1 MHTAAP
7 DSRTRLLDAA
17 LVVIRTRGYAAARVE
32 DICEAAGMTKGGFFH
47 HFASKEALAVAA
59 AEYWSSMTGA
69 FFAGAPYHRHAD
81 PLARVLGY
89 LDFRRD
95 LLRGSLPEY
104 TCLAGTLVQETYDT
118 HPVIRDACEQ
128 CISAHAAVVA
138 RDIAQAKLLHA
149 PDAAWTAESLA
160 LHMQAVLQGA
170 FVLAKAKD
178 GPQVAVDCIDH
189 LKRYV
194 RLLFAHPS
202 AKGNRP

>member
-1 MHTAAP
+1 MQTAP
-7 DSRTRLLDAA
+7 SDSRTRLLDAA

-47 HFASKEALAVAA
+47 HFASKETLAVAA
-59 AEYWSSMTGA
+59 AEYWSSTTGA

-81 PLARVLGY
+81 PLDRVLGY

-118 HPVIRDACEQ
+118 HPVIRDACGQ

-138 RDIAQAKLLHA
+138 ADIAEAKRLHA
-149 PDAAWTAESLA
+149 PDATWTAGSLA

-170 FVLAKAKD
+170 FVLAKAQD

-194 RLLFAHPS
+194 QLLFAHPS
-202 AKGNRP
+202 AKGSRP

>member
-7 DSRTRLLDAA
+7 DSRTKLLDAA

-81 PLARVLGY
+81 PLDRVLGY

-104 TCLAGTLVQETYDT
+104 TCLVGTLVQETYDT

-128 CISAHAAVVA
+128 CISDHAAVVA
-138 RDIAQAKLLHA
+138 RDIAEAKRLHA

-160 LHMQAVLQGA
+160 LYTQAVLQGA
-170 FVLAKAKD
+170 FILAKAKD

-202 AKGNRP
+202 AKGSRP